1 MYKMPIVTENLLG
14 GCEKL
19 AFLGN
24 GTLALSLILRES
36 GIKNRA
42 VAVPVNVCPN
52 VVQAVLYSG
61 NYPHYIDIDPEN
73 MGMSAVE
80 LKREISA
87 VAAVIAVHAYG
98 TVCDIKL
105 LAELCEKSRKLLIED
120 CAQALGAH
128 LNGKPVGDFGDAA
141 VFSFGV
147 GKIVDLKRG
156 AAVTSNDISLIS
168 KLNSYNSELP
178 ELSTE
183 QELGASD
190 FSALHTFFYNEFY
203 PSRENQYAELL
214 GQAAQA
220 AKEAYCYRAPIGL
233 DAEVKNSLDYLD
245 QNLSQRQNR
254 AEKFRELFRKE
265 GLNFHWPQQGGVFW
279 RFNLL
284 VGEGRNKLLLLLL
297 EEGFK
302 VSSWYPRIDRFMGIQ
317 NERNDFTIAE
327 KIGSSILN
335 LWVNDEVDDFY
346 TKKIS
351 DRILEFSRCGC

>member
-1 MYKMPIVTENLLG
+1 MPIVTENLLG

-24 GTLALSLILRES
+24 GTLALSLILKES
-36 GIKNRA
+36 GLKNKA

-73 MGMSAVE
+73 MGMSVGE
-80 LKREISA
+80 LEKEISA
-87 VAAVIAVHAYG
+87 VAAVIVVHAYG

-105 LAELCEKSRKLLIED
+105 LAELCEKWEKLLIED

-128 LNGKPVGDFGDAA
+128 LKGQPVGDFGDAA

-168 KLNSYNSELP
+168 KLNSHNSELP
-178 ELSTE
+178 ELSAK

-190 FSALHTFFYNEFY
+190 FSALHTFFYNQFY
-203 PSRENQYAELL
+203 PSRENQYSELL
-214 GQAAQA
+214 ERAAQA
-220 AKEAYCYRAPIGL
+220 TKESYFYRAPIGL
-233 DAEVKNSLDYLD
+233 DAQVKHSLDHLD
-245 QNLSQRQNR
+245 RNLSQRQNR
-254 AEKFRELFRKE
+254 AEKFRELFRE
-265 GLNFHWPQQGGVFW
+265 EELNFHWPKPGGVFW

-284 VGEGRNKLLLLLL
+284 VDEGRNKLLRLLLK
-297 EEGFK
+297 EGFK
-302 VSSWYPRIDRFMGIQ
+302 VSSWYPRIDLFMGIQ
-317 NERNDFTIAE
+317 SRRNNFSNAE
-327 KIGSSILN
+327 KMGSSILN
-335 LWVNDEVDDFY
+335 LWVNNEVDDFY
-346 TKKIS
+346 IKKIGN
-351 DRILEFSRCGC
+351 RILEFLRCGC